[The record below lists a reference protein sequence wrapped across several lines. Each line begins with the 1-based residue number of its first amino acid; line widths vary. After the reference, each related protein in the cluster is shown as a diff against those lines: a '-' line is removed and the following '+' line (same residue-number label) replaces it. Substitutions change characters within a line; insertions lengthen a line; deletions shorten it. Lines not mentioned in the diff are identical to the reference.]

1 MSERE
6 VDFPCAPGLR
16 LKAHERVTEIQ
27 FEMMTAQIRRIEEMV
42 ETIERRLWLIV
53 YGMLAVILA
62 ETFRSVVT
70 YVN

>member
-6 VDFPCAPGLR
+6 ADFLCAPGLR
-16 LKAHERVTEIQ
+16 LKAHERVTELQ
-27 FEMMTAQIRRIEEMV
+27 FEMVTAHVQRIEEMV

-53 YGMLAVILA
+53 YGILGVILA
-62 ETFRSVVT
+62 ETVRSVIT